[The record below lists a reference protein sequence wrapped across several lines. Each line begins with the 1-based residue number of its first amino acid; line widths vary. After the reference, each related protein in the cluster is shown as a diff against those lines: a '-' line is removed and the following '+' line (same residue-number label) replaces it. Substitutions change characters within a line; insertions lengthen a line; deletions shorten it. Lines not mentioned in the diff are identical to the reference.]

1 MAVRLV
7 GKKQKKQI
15 LNRMVVASL
24 KKGGRNDPTKCFL
37 SFGWPNK
44 DIIVEWLQVFLL
56 FCKSRLNGVAKREET
71 HWIFSALFIGL
82 CFVYNNRFNRK

>member
-1 MAVRLV
+1 MAVKLV
-7 GKKQKKQI
+7 GRNEI
-15 LNRMVVASL
+15 LKRMVVASL

-56 FCKSRLNGVAKREET
+56 VCKSRLKGVAKWEET
-71 HWIFSALFIGL
+71 HGIFSALFIGL
-82 CFVYNNRFNRK
+82 CFVYNNRFNRE